1 VARVQPAQYVVEPLA
16 VQHDRSTFSCGR
28 VELDSYLRERAGQD
42 ARRRVAAP
50 YVAVAPGS
58 VLVAGYYT
66 LSSLGIALGQ
76 LPADL
81 IRRLPRYP
89 QLPATLLGRLAVDT
103 RHQGKRLGEVLLL
116 DALARSLEASRR
128 VASVAVVV
136 DAIDDG
142 AHAFYR
148 HFEFIPFPEQRRR
161 LFLPMRAIE
170 VLLGR
175 RPRSSPP

>member
-1 VARVQPAQYVVEPLA
+1 VARVLPAQYVVEPLA

-76 LPADL
+76 LPANI

-142 AHAFYR
+142 AQAFYR
-148 HFEFIPFPEQRRR
+148 HFEFISFPEQRRR
-161 LFLPMRAIE
+161 LFLPMKAIE
-170 VLLGR
+170 ILLG
-175 RPRSSPP
+175 RPRSSSR